1 MEPFKQ
7 KADTGRLM
15 ASESKRTQLS
25 PDYYGEIAINLKD
38 MANVEV
44 VDGLHIFKL
53 SGWKKRSQ
61 AGKTYLSV
69 SVKREGRIRGA
80 TADIAGSSV
89 MCTRRRSAAISGSA
103 TDASFIAV

>member
-69 SVKREGRIRGA
+69 SVKRK
-80 TADIAGSSV
+80 V
-89 MCTRRRSAAISGSA
+89 MDSAAKPQPAAKSSGF
-103 TDASFIAV
+103 DDMDDDIPF

>member
-61 AGKTYLSV
+61 AGKTYLSL
-69 SVKREGRIRGA
+69 SVKRKGA
-80 TADIAGSSV
+80 DFAATPK
-89 MCTRRRSAAISGSA
+89 SAAKSSGFDDMA
-103 TDASFIAV
+103 DDVPF

>member
-53 SGWKKRSQ
+53 SGWKKQSK

-69 SVKREGRIRGA
+69 SVKRK
-80 TADIAGSSV
+80 V
-89 MCTRRRSAAISGSA
+89 MESAAKPQPAAKSSRFDDMDDDIP
-103 TDASFIAV
+103 F

>member
-38 MANVEV
+38 MANVQT
-44 VDGLHIFKL
+44 VDGLHVFKL
-53 SGWKKRSQ
+53 SGWKKQSN
-61 AGKTYLSV
+61 AGKTYLSIGI
-69 SVKREGRIRGA
+69 KRKVAESAKPVAKSSGFDDM
-80 TADIAGSSV
+80 ADDV
-89 MCTRRRSAAISGSA
+89 P
-103 TDASFIAV
+103 F

>member
-25 PDYYGEIAINLKD
+25 PDYYGEVAINLKN
-38 MANVEV
+38 MSNVEV

-53 SGWKKRSQ
+53 SGWKKQSK
-61 AGKTYLSV
+61 AGKTYLSL
-69 SVKREGRIRGA
+69 SVKRKGA
-80 TADIAGSSV
+80 D
-89 MCTRRRSAAISGSA
+89 SAATPKPAAKSSGF
-103 TDASFIAV
+103 DDMDDDIPF

>member
-25 PDYYGEIAINLKD
+25 PDYYGEVAINLKD
-38 MANVEV
+38 MSNVEV

-53 SGWKKRSQ
+53 SGWKKQSK
-61 AGKTYLSV
+61 AGKTYLSL
-69 SVKREGRIRGA
+69 SVKRKGVDSAVTPKPAAKSSGFDDM
-80 TADIAGSSV
+80 ADDV
-89 MCTRRRSAAISGSA
+89 P
-103 TDASFIAV
+103 F

>member
-38 MANVEV
+38 MANVEL

-61 AGKTYLSV
+61 AGKTYLSI
-69 SVKREGRIRGA
+69 SIKRKV
-80 TADIAGSSV
+80 AD
-89 MCTRRRSAAISGSA
+89 SAAKPQPAAKSSGF
-103 TDASFIAV
+103 DDMDDDIPF

>member
-53 SGWKKRSQ
+53 SGWKKQSK

-69 SVKREGRIRGA
+69 SVKRKV
-80 TADIAGSSV
+80 AD
-89 MCTRRRSAAISGSA
+89 SAAKPQPAAKSSGF
-103 TDASFIAV
+103 DDMDDDIPF

>member
-53 SGWKKRSQ
+53 SGWKKQSK

-69 SVKREGRIRGA
+69 SVKRK
-80 TADIAGSSV
+80 V
-89 MCTRRRSAAISGSA
+89 MESAAKPKSSGF
-103 TDASFIAV
+103 DDMVDDVPF

>member
-7 KADTGRLM
+7 KADAGRLM
-15 ASESKRTQLS
+15 AAESKMSQLS

-61 AGKTYLSV
+61 AGKTYLSIGI
-69 SVKREGRIRGA
+69 KRKV
-80 TADIAGSSV
+80 AD
-89 MCTRRRSAAISGSA
+89 SAAKPQPAAKSSGF
-103 TDASFIAV
+103 DDMDDDIPF